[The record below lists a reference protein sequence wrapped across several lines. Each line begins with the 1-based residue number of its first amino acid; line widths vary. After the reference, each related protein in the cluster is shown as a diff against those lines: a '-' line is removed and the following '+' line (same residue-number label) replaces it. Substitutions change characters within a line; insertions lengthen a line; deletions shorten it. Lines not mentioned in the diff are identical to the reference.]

1 MGNSPQKI
9 MQKQL
14 FDLRFTAKQLTRQ
27 SKKCEK
33 NERVQKKKLKQAIEK
48 GNYEGAKIYAQ
59 NAIREKNQ
67 AMNYLRLSSRI
78 DAVSQRVQTAVSM
91 GQLSKNMS
99 GVVKGM
105 DKVLGTMNIEKI
117 SKVMDKFEQQFEDL
131 DVKSAYMEGAMDQTT
146 ASTTPE
152 DQVKDLINQVADEHG
167 LQVAANLD
175 DAGMVGTSM
184 PASGEANAEDD
195 LQRRLANLHSGA

>member
-14 FDLRFTAKQLTRQ
+14 FDLRFTAKQLIRQ

-33 NERVQKKKLKQAIEK
+33 NEKQQKKKLKNAIEK

-78 DAVSQRVQTAVSM
+78 DAVAQRVQTAVSM
-91 GQLSKNMS
+91 GQLSKNMT

-105 DKVLGTMNIEKI
+105 DKVLATMNIEKI
-117 SKVMDKFEQQFEDL
+117 SKVMDKFEKQFEDL
-131 DVKSAYMEGAMDQTT
+131 DVQTKYMEGAMDQTT
-146 ASTTPE
+146 AMTTPE

-167 LQVAANLD
+167 LQVAADLD
-175 DAGMVGTSM
+175 GAGMVGTAL
-184 PASGEANAEDD
+184 PATGEANAEDD
-195 LQRRLANLHSGA
+195 LQRRLANLHSAQ